1 MKQLNYQLILI
12 IIGAVMSLEIPAF
25 AESTARTIGVSCVI
39 PALPGV
45 NAPLDEKQTPE
56 KQKSVLKEQKSRPE
70 QENQQELSSAIT
82 EDTQELRANEQTET
96 PQLVLVKTSYN
107 R

>member
-1 MKQLNYQLILI
+1 MKPLNYQFILM

-25 AESTARTIGVSCVI
+25 AEGTARTIGVSCVI
-39 PALPGV
+39 PAIPGV

-56 KQKSVLKEQKSRPE
+56 KQKSVVREQKSQPQ
-70 QENQQELSSAIT
+70 QENQQEPSSAIT
-82 EDTQELRANEQTET
+82 EDTRELRTTEQAET
-96 PQLVLVKTSYN
+96 PQLMPVKTSYS

>member
-1 MKQLNYQLILI
+1 MKPLNYQLILMI
-12 IIGAVMSLEIPAF
+12 TCAIMSLEIPAF

-39 PALPGV
+39 PAIPGV

-56 KQKSVLKEQKSRPE
+56 KQKSVVREQESRPQ
-70 QENQQELSSAIT
+70 QENQQESSSAIS
-82 EDTQELRANEQTET
+82 EDTQEPRATEQAET
-96 PQLVLVKTSYN
+96 PQLVPVKTFYS